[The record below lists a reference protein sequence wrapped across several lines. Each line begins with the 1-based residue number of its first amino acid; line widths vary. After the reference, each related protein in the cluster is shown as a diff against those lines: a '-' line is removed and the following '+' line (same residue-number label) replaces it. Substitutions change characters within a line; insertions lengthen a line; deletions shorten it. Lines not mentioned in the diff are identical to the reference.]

1 LADGIWLHEQR
12 AAGAEPAS
20 LGHRYGKRRR
30 AGPGHGGQQNR
41 QAEIMRLA
49 ESLRA
54 DESVGHGHFGRAPV
68 DTVYMAGFEGQR
80 SAKDVRLASIG
91 LLLGAASNFL
101 FKKIIILANIHPVQK
116 SKISTLFR
124 REVYLNMAKLEVFV
138 ACPHQPRSADDYKAV
153 LNTVIN
159 SFKNDDIDFKLADEP
174 ITGQPAL
181 DKIISDIKTADISL
195 FDITG
200 WDPSVF
206 TELGIA
212 IGLAKRHVLLL
223 NKTAETNHDTPFD
236 LQGMDKLQYSSCSEL
251 EIKLLLLIKQQL
263 PQEPSDIDTV
273 FETLKNRIR
282 TVLAQN
288 PNLKLME
295 ISEKVG
301 QEKALVQSTLR
312 AMAAAG

>member
-1 LADGIWLHEQR
+1 
-12 AAGAEPAS
+12 
-20 LGHRYGKRRR
+20 
-30 AGPGHGGQQNR
+30 
-41 QAEIMRLA
+41 
-49 ESLRA
+49 
-54 DESVGHGHFGRAPV
+54 
-68 DTVYMAGFEGQR
+68 
-80 SAKDVRLASIG
+80 
-91 LLLGAASNFL
+91 
-101 FKKIIILANIHPVQK
+101 
-116 SKISTLFR
+116 
-124 REVYLNMAKLEVFV
+124 MAKLEVFV

-301 QEKALVQSTLR
+301 QEKAVVQSTLR